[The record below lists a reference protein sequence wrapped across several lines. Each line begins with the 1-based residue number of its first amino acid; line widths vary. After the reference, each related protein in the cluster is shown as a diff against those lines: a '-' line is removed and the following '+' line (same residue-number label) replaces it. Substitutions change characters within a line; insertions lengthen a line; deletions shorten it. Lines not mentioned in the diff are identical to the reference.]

1 MVVTTQHYGSTQFT
15 AADSVVEGQSN
26 LGATFGVGLYS
37 DIDLISSLCV
47 LMARGAVISL
57 GCVIGILPAFL
68 MIFDKLIMKTTRKPR
83 YL

>member
-1 MVVTTQHYGSTQFT
+1 MVSAMTFF
-15 AADSVVEGQSN
+15 
-26 LGATFGVGLYS
+26 GATFGVGLYS